1 MSKQPVKQLINQQ
14 TNQQKPTNKSK
25 KTSITTSNRTTNQ
38 IINQASIQSTKKSD
52 KHKKYQNINSVNK
65 CTPKKFKSHTQ
76 KEIHQQLQKAHAK
89 LATAVTQTTK
99 KPSKQR
105 KQHTTNVQQN

>member
-1 MSKQPVKQLINQQ
+1 M
-14 TNQQKPTNKSK
+14 
-25 KTSITTSNRTTNQ
+25 
-38 IINQASIQSTKKSD
+38 
-52 KHKKYQNINSVNK
+52 NK

-105 KQHTTNVQQN
+105 KTTHHKCATKIDKHAQTKNLWHMKNTSDVARLSLRNSQSYVDN

>member
-1 MSKQPVKQLINQQ
+1 M
-14 TNQQKPTNKSK
+14 
-25 KTSITTSNRTTNQ
+25 
-38 IINQASIQSTKKSD
+38 
-52 KHKKYQNINSVNK
+52 NK